1 MGGGAHKLIPI
12 IGPSHALHAINFT
25 AFHCK
30 SFAQLN
36 CVHFNAYGVLLAI
49 YLYLCLYLLLAQLPL
64 LLLLP
69 FLPLLLLLQFCAS
82 FHEKSFC
89 KSNREMEMQR
99 SVSHGCKISHQPPRP
114 IEVRITY
121 TYTHTHTCM
130 HIHFLPGRTDLVF
143 GLGNIIYA
151 GGMIN
156 NNGVH

>member
-1 MGGGAHKLIPI
+1 MGGEAHKLIPI
-12 IGPSHALHAINFT
+12 IGPSHTLHAINFT

-49 YLYLCLYLLLAQLPL
+49 YLYLYLYLLLAQLPL

-82 FHEKSFC
+82 FHEKSFY
-89 KSNREMEMQR
+89 REMEMQR

-151 GGMIN
+151 GAA
-156 NNGVH
+156 